1 MPPLASLFM
10 LMQSDATR
18 YTQPTYFL
26 PVVVFLLV
34 AGLIG
39 WIIATV
45 LGFARARAF
54 GPATRWF
61 ALASA
66 CMIVFHLQFIL
77 LALGLILDNPE
88 MTLAVGA
95 FFNLFALLAAVCAII
110 GFLRLTSS
118 PR

>member
-1 MPPLASLFM
+1 MLIGTLLMLA
-10 LMQSDATR
+10 QTETR
-18 YTQPTYFL
+18 YVQPTYFI
-26 PVVVFLLV
+26 PVVLFMLV

-39 WIIATV
+39 WLVATV

-54 GPATRWF
+54 GTVTRWF

-66 CMIVFHLQFIL
+66 CMILYHLQFLL

-95 FFNLFALLAAVCAII
+95 FFNLFAVLAAACAIM
-110 GFLRLTSS
+110 GFLRLTST
-118 PR
+118 R

>member
-1 MPPLASLFM
+1 MTFLLQAETSY
-10 LMQSDATR
+10 R
-18 YTQPTYFL
+18 QPTYFL
-26 PVVVFLLV
+26 PVVVLLLV
-34 AGLIG
+34 AGLVG

-54 GPATRWF
+54 GPSARWF
-61 ALASA
+61 ALAAA
-66 CMIVFHLQFIL
+66 CMILFHLQFLL
-77 LALGLILDNPE
+77 LALGLILDNPD

-95 FFNLFALLAAVCAII
+95 FFNLFAVLAAVCAII

>member
-1 MPPLASLFM
+1 MPFALLLMLA
-10 LMQSDATR
+10 QAETR
-18 YTQPTYFL
+18 FTQPTYFL
-26 PVVVFLLV
+26 PVTLFLLV
-34 AGLIG
+34 AGLVG

-66 CMIVFHLQFIL
+66 CMILFHLQFIL

-95 FFNLFALLAAVCAII
+95 FFNLFAVLSAICAVI
-110 GFLRLTSS
+110 GFIRLTSA

>member
-1 MPPLASLFM
+1 MLPASL
-10 LMQSDATR
+10 LTLLLQQEETR
-18 YTQPTYFL
+18 YVKPTYFL
-26 PVVVFLLV
+26 PVVLLFLV
-34 AGLIG
+34 AGLVG
-39 WIIATV
+39 WIIAAV

-54 GPATRWF
+54 GPSARWF

-66 CMIVFHLQFIL
+66 CMIIFHLQFVL
-77 LALGLILDNPE
+77 LALGFILDNPD

-95 FFNLFALLAAVCAII
+95 FFNLFAVLAAVCAIL

>member
-1 MPPLASLFM
+1 MPLASLFIFI
-10 LMQSDATR
+10 QSEPR
-18 YTQPTYFL
+18 YTQPAHFI
-26 PVVVFLLV
+26 PVVVFLLF
-34 AGLIG
+34 AGLVG

-54 GPATRWF
+54 GPSARWF

-66 CMIVFHLQFIL
+66 CMIVFHLQFVL

-88 MTLAVGA
+88 MTLSIGA
-95 FFNLFALLAAVCAII
+95 FFNLFAVLAAVCAII

>member
-1 MPPLASLFM
+1 MILASL
-10 LMQSDATR
+10 LMVLAQAGPQ

-26 PVVVFLLV
+26 PVVLFLLV
-34 AGLIG
+34 GGLIG

-54 GPATRWF
+54 GPSTRWF

-66 CMIVFHLQFIL
+66 CMILFHLQFVL
-77 LALGLILDNPE
+77 MALGLVLDNPE
-88 MTLAVGA
+88 LTLSIGA
-95 FFNLFALLAAVCAII
+95 FFNLFAVLSAVCAII
-110 GFLRLTSS
+110 GFLRLTSG